1 MEKVLTKQEASRYEK
16 GLYNTGVNIT
26 VNGLTVREEADIDKI
41 ASAFVRKIKE
51 AKLGYSGVIS

>member
-16 GLYNTGVNIT
+16 GLNNTGVNIT

-41 ASAFVRKIKE
+41 ASAMVRKIKE
-51 AKLGYSGVIS
+51 AKLGYSGVIA